1 MKVKDTKDALRIASD
16 RLSKSFEKL
25 SSGKRINSA
34 ADDPAG
40 LALAESLKND
50 AALYSRGSRNSVEAS
65 LGNDIAQSALSQV
78 NNIATRMAELA
89 QQSANGVYS
98 DDQRQALNNEY
109 QQLQQ
114 EIDRIADTTTFNG
127 QKLLEGGSGVTAQV
141 GTDSSANSQIQ
152 GVSVDLKSLNVSGNI
167 SNQEQARVALDQV
180 KTLVGNVSKAAG
192 EIGAVNNRLKVAEN
206 NNNVAAENAKAA
218 ESRIR
223 DVDIASEMANK
234 VSSQILQKS
243 ATALQAQANQTAQ
256 VALKLLS

>member
-1 MKVKDTKDALRIASD
+1 MKVKDQKESLRIASD

-40 LALAESLKND
+40 NAVAESLKNSASLSD
-50 AALYSRGSRNSVEAS
+50 RASRNAVEAS

-114 EIDRIADTTTFNG
+114 EITRISETTTFNG
-127 QKLLEGGSGVTAQV
+127 QKVLDGGSGVTAQV
-141 GTDSSANSQIQ
+141 GTDSSENSQIK
-152 GVSVDLKSLNVSGNI
+152 GVSVNLKSLNVSGDI

-180 KTLVGNVSKAAG
+180 KSLVQNVSKAAG
-192 EIGAVNNRLKVAEN
+192 EIGAVNNRLKVSEN
-206 NNNVAAENAKAA
+206 NSNVAAENAKAA

-223 DVDIASEMANK
+223 DVDIAAEMANK
-234 VSSQILQKS
+234 VSSQILQK
-243 ATALQAQANQTAQ
+243 AGTALQAQANQTAS